1 MSRSVVDYKSSGRN
15 QDDQQTVE
23 ADAEDED
30 TSNMSPKGETA
41 LNSPPEALPPAQ
53 EEKPNSK

>member
-15 QDDQQTVE
+15 QDEQHTVE

-30 TSNMSPKGETA
+30 TSNMSPKGESA
-41 LNSPPEALPPAQ
+41 LNSLPSTLPTAQ